1 METKEYF
8 EKEMF
13 FSKTYP
19 SFLIVKEGSTFLTK
33 PLFPQEREDV
43 AGSAIAPPGFW
54 SASGAC
60 AHKGLA
66 ESAYAI
72 KLRLF
77 DATELRVFVGWR
89 IA

>member
-1 METKEYF
+1 MWKNGLKIIFSYF
-8 EKEMF
+8 
-13 FSKTYP
+13 SVSLASRVPP
-19 SFLIVKEGSTFLTK
+19 SK
-33 PLFPQEREDV
+33 PLFPQGREDV
-43 AGSAIAPPGFW
+43 AGSVIAPPGFW

-66 ESAYAI
+66 GSAYAI

-77 DATELRVFVGWR
+77 DTTELRVFVGWR